1 MSMGRTSSF
10 VFLTTAYNRLLLF
23 RLYYLM
29 AADEYPAGL
38 IAVKH
43 TKGTTFFTPWAGIV
57 MPAQGIYPLKFVNC
71 SVLEEALIRS

>member
-1 MSMGRTSSF
+1 MSIGHTSSF
-10 VFLTTAYNRLLLF
+10 VFLTTACNRPLLF

-29 AADEYPAGL
+29 AADEYPAGF

-57 MPAQGIYPLKFVNC
+57 MPAQGI
-71 SVLEEALIRS
+71 